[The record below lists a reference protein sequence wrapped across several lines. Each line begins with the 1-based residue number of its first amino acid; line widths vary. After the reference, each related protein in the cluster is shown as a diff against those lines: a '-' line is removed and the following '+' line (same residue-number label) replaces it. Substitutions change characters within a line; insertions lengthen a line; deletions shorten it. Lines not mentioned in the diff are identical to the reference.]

1 MKKNFRVILEKVL
14 EYEQRQC
21 VIVIILLVA
30 ALLTIGVFAIK
41 RSKSAKLVDK
51 IIIGTILLGLV
62 ATAAAYFIHY
72 SNYRQKIMTDIN
84 KEEFI
89 EFHGEFTHD
98 DYQKDSFYHNVYLMD
113 DGGNEI
119 LLRYPDYAN
128 MHDTYKDFTELP
140 VGSFAG
146 TVIYSKNSKIV
157 VGWYIEEFQSDAH

>member
-1 MKKNFRVILEKVL
+1 MENHYCSILEKVL

-41 RSKSAKLVDK
+41 RSKSAKKADK
-51 IIIGTILLGLV
+51 IIFCTIFV
-62 ATAAAYFIHY
+62 ALMVAAAAYFIHY

-84 KEEFI
+84 KEEFV

-128 MHDTYKDFTELP
+128 MHDTYKDFAELL

>member
-1 MKKNFRVILEKVL
+1 
-14 EYEQRQC
+14 
-21 VIVIILLVA
+21 
-30 ALLTIGVFAIK
+30 
-41 RSKSAKLVDK
+41 
-51 IIIGTILLGLV
+51 
-62 ATAAAYFIHY
+62 
-72 SNYRQKIMTDIN
+72 
-84 KEEFI
+84 
-89 EFHGEFTHD
+89 
-98 DYQKDSFYHNVYLMD
+98 MD

>member
-1 MKKNFRVILEKVL
+1 MENHYCSILEKVL

-62 ATAAAYFIHY
+62 ATAAAYLIHY
-72 SNYRQKIMTDIN
+72 GNYRQKIIADITQ
-84 KEEFI
+84 EEFV
-89 EFHGEFTHD
+89 EFRGEFTHD
-98 DYQKDSFYHNVYLMD
+98 DYQKDSFYHNIHLI
-113 DGGNEI
+113 DGNGEKI

-128 MHDTYKDFTELP
+128 MHDTYEDFAELP
-140 VGSFAG
+140 VGSFVG
-146 TVIYSKNSKIV
+146 TLIYSKNSKIV
-157 VGWYIEEFQSDAH
+157 VGWYGYPINYR